1 MLLSIITITY
11 NNLSGLQRTIAS
23 VRQQTFSDYE
33 QIVIDGASTDG
44 TPDYLKTANVRY
56 VSEPD
61 KGIYDA
67 QNKGIALAK
76 GDYCFFLN
84 AGDTFCSPTV
94 LERMFHDLPSPQPDI
109 LYGNELVT
117 DANGK
122 VVEVARGIPNPSFVD
137 LYSSCMKHQATFI
150 HRCLF
155 RQYGDYDISLRIC
168 ADFDWFFRVIAFH
181 DEISLL
187 YRDTDISYF
196 ENTGLSYHAPDLCRT
211 ERQNVLCR
219 YMPKRMQR
227 DYTLL
232 GRYPSLPKMDG
243 TSQWRACMAR
253 AFLRCA
259 NWLLKS
265 KTRRIGSV

>member
-23 VRQQTFSDYE
+23 VRRQTFSDYE

-155 RQYGDYDISLRIC
+155 RQYGDYDTSLRIC

-181 DEISLL
+181 EEVSLL
-187 YRDTDISYF
+187 YRDIDISYF

-211 ERQNVLCR
+211 ERQNVLNR

-227 DYTLL
+227 DYALL
-232 GRYPSLPKMDG
+232 SHFPRLLHWH
-243 TSQWRACMAR
+243 TFSQRKQRLVCYVIK
-253 AFLRCA
+253 CI
-259 NWLLKS
+259 NYLL
-265 KTRRIGSV
+265 

>member
-23 VRQQTFSDYE
+23 VQQQTFSDYE

-44 TPDYLKTANVRY
+44 TPDYLKTTNVRY
-56 VSEPD
+56 VSEKD

-94 LERMFHDLPSPQPDI
+94 LERIFHALPSPHPDI

-122 VVEVARGIPNPSFVD
+122 VIGRAKGVVNPTFLD
-137 LYSSCMKHQATFI
+137 IYSCCMKHQATLI
-150 HRCLF
+150 NTQLF
-155 RQYGDYDISLRIC
+155 ALYGNYDASMRMD
-168 ADFDWFFRVIAFH
+168 ADWDWFMRVIGFNNLNMRYVDVDIAFFEATGFSYNH
-181 DEISLL
+181 PEVDEQETHIVLNRYLPSVKMQED
-187 YRDTDISYF
+187 YRFFAKYAQLRKVDKIPVLRL
-196 ENTGLSYHAPDLCRT
+196 GIRILIKLS
-211 ERQNVLCR
+211 
-219 YMPKRMQR
+219 KWW
-227 DYTLL
+227 
-232 GRYPSLPKMDG
+232 GK
-243 TSQWRACMAR
+243 
-253 AFLRCA
+253 
-259 NWLLKS
+259 
-265 KTRRIGSV
+265 

>member
-23 VRQQTFSDYE
+23 VQQQTFSDYE

-44 TPDYLKTANVRY
+44 TPDYLKTTKVRY
-56 VSEPD
+56 VSEQD

-94 LERMFHDLPSPQPDI
+94 LERMFCDLPSPHPDI

-117 DANGK
+117 NANGK
-122 VVEVARGIPNPSFVD
+122 VVETAKGIPNPSFVD
-137 LYSSCMKHQATFI
+137 LYNSCMKHQATFI
-150 HRCLF
+150 HRVLF
-155 RQYGDYDISLRIC
+155 EQYGDYDTSLRIC

-181 DEISLL
+181 DEVTLL
-187 YRDTDISYF
+187 YRDIDISFF
-196 ENTGLSYHAPDLCRT
+196 ENTGLSYHAPGLCRM
-211 ERQNVLCR
+211 ERQIVLDR
-219 YMPKRMQR
+219 YLPTKIQSDLNLMSRTPALMHLSDVKGWRNRVANALMRTANRM
-227 DYTLL
+227 L
-232 GRYPSLPKMDG
+232 RYKCN
-243 TSQWRACMAR
+243 R
-253 AFLRCA
+253 
-259 NWLLKS
+259 
-265 KTRRIGSV
+265 

>member
-23 VRQQTFSDYE
+23 VQQQTFSDYE

-44 TPDYLKTANVRY
+44 TPDYLKTTNVRY
-56 VSEPD
+56 VSEQD

-94 LERMFHDLPSPQPDI
+94 LERMFHALPVPHPDI

-122 VVEVARGIPNPSFVD
+122 VVETAKGIPDPSFVD
-137 LYSSCMKHQATFI
+137 LYNSCMKHQATFI
-150 HRCLF
+150 HRVLF
-155 RQYGDYDISLRIC
+155 EQYGDYDTSLRIC

-181 DEISLL
+181 DEVSLL
-187 YRDTDISYF
+187 YRDIDISFF

-211 ERQNVLCR
+211 ERQNILDR

-227 DYTLL
+227 DYSLL
-232 GRYPSLPKMDG
+232 GCYPYLLKIDGATRWRSSVVRSL
-243 TSQWRACMAR
+243 
-253 AFLRCA
+253 LRCA
-259 NWLLKS
+259 NGLLKF
-265 KTRRIGSV
+265 KQ

>member
-11 NNLSGLQRTIAS
+11 NNLPGLQRTIAS
-23 VRQQTFSDYE
+23 VRRQTFSNYE

-44 TPDYLKTANVRY
+44 TPDYLKSANVRY

-67 QNKGIALAK
+67 QNKGIALAM

-155 RQYGDYDISLRIC
+155 RQYGDYDTSLRIC

-196 ENTGLSYHAPDLCRT
+196 ENTGLSYHAPDLCSK
-211 ERQNVLCR
+211 ERQIVLDR
-219 YMPKRMQR
+219 YLSKKMCYDLTLMSRVPAVMHVLDDR
-227 DYTLL
+227 D
-232 GRYPSLPKMDG
+232 
-243 TSQWRACMAR
+243 WRKILAMAMLR
-253 AFLRCA
+253 AA
-259 NWLLKS
+259 NRLLKR
-265 KTRRIGSV
+265 KCNR